1 MTRPFLLDCDTGID
15 DAMALLYL
23 ASEPTIDFVGISTVS
38 GNVTAEQAAT
48 NSLRLLHLIDRLD
61 VPVAVGAM
69 DFLDRPFDGGVPH
82 IHGRNGVGNVEVP
95 PAPVGPVAQS
105 GAELIVE
112 MARRYPGELHLIT
125 IGPLTNIALAL
136 ELEPEL
142 PRLVSHVTVMGGA
155 ALVPGN
161 VSPVAEANIANDAK
175 ASAIVLAADWPITL
189 VGLDVTMQQNLE
201 EPDRVRLLES
211 DRPVAQLMG
220 RILDLYFDFYE
231 PIMGRRCSALHD
243 PLAAAIAVG
252 GIAMDLAPVVR
263 VVVDDT
269 EGPGRGQTIC
279 DLRGSY
285 AGYPEQSGA
294 HCAVALRIDTDFA
307 PILMERL
314 LSL

>member
-1 MTRPFLLDCDTGID
+1 MTRPYLLDCDTGID

-23 ASEPTIDFVGISTVS
+23 ATDPTVDLVGVTTVS
-38 GNVTAEQAAT
+38 GNVTAAQAAT
-48 NSLRLLHLIDRLD
+48 NSLQLLHLVDRLD

-69 DFLDRPFDGGVPH
+69 DFLDHPFDGGVPH
-82 IHGRNGVGNVEVP
+82 IHGRNGVGNVDL
-95 PAPVGPVAQS
+95 PAAPAEPVALS
-105 GAELIVE
+105 GPELIVDL
-112 MARRYPGELHLIT
+112 ARRHAGELHLIT

-136 ELEPEL
+136 ELEPAL
-142 PRLVSHVTVMGGA
+142 PELVSHITVMGGA
-155 ALVPGN
+155 AFAPGN

-175 ASAIVLAADWPITL
+175 AAAIVFAAPWQITM

-201 EPDRVRLLES
+201 EPDRLRLLGS
-211 DRPVAQLMG
+211 DRPVAQLMS

-243 PLAAAIAVG
+243 PLAAAVAVG
-252 GIAMDLAPVVR
+252 GIPVTLAPVVR

-285 AGYPEQSGA
+285 AGYPDQRDA
-294 HCAVALRIDTDFA
+294 HCRVVLEIETDFA
-307 PILMERL
+307 PILMDRL